1 MSRGLPYDSAP
12 ARAYAGAITS
22 LMTGWAYRTSAVIA
36 RDVTG
41 PFDGYAENRE
51 PFIGVMQKHRR
62 AVDKIDDR
70 ATCRPT

>member
-22 LMTGWAYRTSAVIA
+22 IMTGWAYRTSAVIA

-62 AVDKIDDR
+62 AVDKIEPP
-70 ATCRPT
+70 TCRRT